1 MPELTHSGAA
11 AIAPAWLKGAPARQD
26 KWSPPPDGGLERAH
40 PRSPPGLFDLGTV
53 RGAPDHVA
61 GECAYAE
68 ARRAQGGPRWAG
80 AAGGPGA
87 RRAGRAHDGG
97 VLRHALG
104 PRAPLSVPRR
114 SRSRRI

>member
-11 AIAPAWLKGAPARQD
+11 AIAPAWLRGAPARQ
-26 KWSPPPDGGLERAH
+26 WPPPPDGGLDRAD
-40 PRSPPGLFDLGTV
+40 PRSPPGLSDLGAV

-80 AAGGPGA
+80 AADRPGA
-87 RRAGRAHDGG
+87 LRAVRADDAG

-114 SRSRRI
+114 